1 MTTTRIFNDFKR
13 RFLAGEVADHFSCSA
28 YLMNSAYE
36 ASFPHVMYY
45 RTIGDFE
52 KINSG
57 ALHYTNFGLAGS
69 AIANEMQ
76 YRNTYYRDTALQ
88 AEDAANGTLIVVTE
102 ENLDSYSYLLLDK
115 HGNLPEKYK
124 AYLKKYTQFF
134 LVGRADEFSRLVKYC
149 KDNKLETFVVVLYD
163 DVENVVIE
171 NSCFGNSQKHPFRG
185 IFDGNG
191 YAIYV
196 TSIALNGEYA
206 CGLFGYIAETA
217 VVKNLKIFAQPTDV
231 SKYSIAEYI
240 DNITVTV
247 NNSDQLISLKTIK
260 DGCNDVCIGILAG
273 VNHGSIENVVVS
285 ADVMY
290 ASKIRPDV
298 YLIQNKANEL
308 EDNHKKLI
316 STSIINAKI
325 ANKFDGTTALSS
337 FDNFCYP
344 TQLCLNSSANMVPY
358 VGYFNEGAFNTCTV
372 DPNATKAP
380 LYRAQT
386 TGQYY
391 PSAWYHKNR
400 NISPGEGL
408 KIEQFES
415 KCSYMHDI
423 VNYYIQKKHP
433 NDEGDADKYYRREN
447 FGLAGITNSVYSDPK
462 DDTEYAVPESAKIP
476 FSFRL
481 GPNSKQAFLI
491 GGLVGYNNGDLT
503 NVSTVETMQFDKN
516 IVALVGGI
524 AGRGNR
530 GTLSGV
536 HARTVYSGSSGMYT
550 DYILVNNNAPPDS
563 TTFVRAP
570 LTTLREHT
578 FSSCSVSFGDEY
590 GQVTELTGAEIKV
603 PIFTANATIA
613 FSGETEPYATLYSRE
628 AVGEQYTKKYDFYGT
643 MSDDYA
649 NIFIPYKE
657 FEISARVPGSFVS
670 AFKVQ
675 VTGASLVGDC
685 HACVDEQRRVSLL
698 QTQYDYSACKIEG
711 GLPVVITDP
720 DTSGTEKIVYAQ
732 LNLYLKCSATY
743 NEHPTTAEIVIP
755 HSAFNGGFPCT
766 ITNMNT
772 LLADFYQYSKDIKV
786 DLPPVFNIGGMFGE
800 YIYANAQ
807 EISDATVYA
816 GFKGFIPSGDV
827 TVSAKNSMTHTN
839 KLANFACNMTIDSV
853 NKTDAKMYDGDYEIA
868 SADGRVQ
875 NNLRCKVLTLLDD
888 SSSDVSNYTKW
899 NTETTTLD
907 YLNNASAMFA
917 FYLNCYNQIA
927 PAFVSTHYCDNLHR
941 KGETHYAILGI
952 QYEDQLFF
960 KYGLNM
966 GDVYQSYTGNGDRY
980 KYAQMLA
987 SSASENSGVYF
998 NYPAQLSS
1006 YDYHDTP
1013 SNYNRGMCD
1022 FHTVLTSAYDFID
1035 GDSSTATC
1043 TSYITTQ
1050 IEYYPQHYPLYRGKA
1065 SFEYSKH
1072 ALTFATS
1079 AYIPITYKV
1088 NTSSVHA
1095 SALSDAANA
1104 MIDVLDDLQPSAS
1117 SPNYIYTYSA
1127 KDIYLGP
1134 IKPIACE
1141 MIFSDE
1147 FATFIKYSEYP
1158 QIMEKESEE
1167 ASAMSALIDA
1177 QKYNK
1182 AYILSSDSYMNTYL
1196 DNPASF
1202 INMAT
1207 VTANEIG
1214 MPASAEPNAMTPASR
1229 VVVSGATVVNSDHF
1243 VLNTPFEVQERIAPH
1258 YFGFSYIYKKLSSLS
1273 DLNMGVSHV
1282 KRMLVNTASPDNIMC
1297 VPYHNNKIGYNTTT
1311 QAFVVNSPIL
1321 IDESYTAFDNLPEPK
1336 SNFVC
1341 ADDVLYIT
1349 YEVFATS
1356 SYTVSGI
1363 PQQTRVSEKY
1373 LMSAKIIDSTPDF
1386 DRNTFMDANEPV
1398 TSNALVY
1405 GYIPPSA
1412 NIVAALNRAA
1422 YTTLNCTGIS
1432 ANDLQY
1438 MLLVD
1443 KDNRPILDV
1452 KLDTTAVDNAGYIVK
1467 FDRAGLIQSLEE
1479 LPDDEVSAAFIT
1491 SGGLAINIENGNA

>member
-36 ASFPHVMYY
+36 VSFPHVMYY
-45 RTIGDFE
+45 RTIDDFE

-69 AIANEMQ
+69 AIADEIQ

-102 ENLDSYSYLLLDK
+102 ENFDSYSYLLLDK

-149 KDNKLETFVVVLYD
+149 KDNELETFVVVLYD

-171 NSCFGNSQKHPFRG
+171 NSCFGSSQKHPFRG

-206 CGLFGYIAETA
+206 CGLFGYISETA

-308 EDNHKKLI
+308 EDNHKKLV
-316 STSIINAKI
+316 STSILNAKI
-325 ANKFDGTTALSS
+325 ANKFEATTALSS

-372 DPNATKAP
+372 DPTVTKAP
-380 LYRAQT
+380 LYRGQT
-386 TGQYY
+386 TGQYG
-391 PSAWYHKNR
+391 PSAWYHKSR
-400 NISPGEGL
+400 NISPGES
-408 KIEQFES
+408 KDIKQFES
-415 KCSYMHDI
+415 NCSYMHDI

-433 NDEGDADKYYRREN
+433 NDEGDADKYYRKEN
-447 FGLAGITNSVYSDPK
+447 FGLAGITNSVNSDPS
-462 DDTEYAVPESAKIP
+462 DGDYYTVPESAKIP

-550 DYILVNNNAPPDS
+550 DYILVNNNAPADS

-570 LTTLREHT
+570 LARLNEHT

-590 GQVTELTGAEIKV
+590 GQVIELTGAEIKV
-603 PIFTANATIA
+603 PIFNSNETIA
-613 FSGETEPYATLYSRE
+613 FSGETEPYGTLYSRE
-628 AVGEQYTKKYDFYGT
+628 AVGEVFTKKYDFYGT

-649 NIFIPYKE
+649 NIFIPGKE
-657 FEISARVPGSFVS
+657 FEISAKVAGSLTS

-685 HACVDEQRRVSLL
+685 HACVDEQHNISLL
-698 QTQYDYSACKIEG
+698 QTEFLYSACKIEG
-711 GLPVVITDP
+711 GLPVIITDP
-720 DTSGTEKIVYAQ
+720 DTSGTEKIVYAP
-732 LNLYLKCSATY
+732 LNLYLKCSASY
-743 NEHPTTAEIVIP
+743 QDHPTTAEIVIP
-755 HSAFNGGFPCT
+755 HSAFNGGLPCT
-766 ITNMNT
+766 ITN
-772 LLADFYQYSKDIKV
+772 LYKRLDDFYQYSKDIKV
-786 DLPPVFNIGGMFGE
+786 NLPPVFNIGGMFGE

-816 GFKGFIPSGDV
+816 GFKGFIPSGNV
-827 TVSAKNSMTHTN
+827 NVSAKNSMTHTN

-868 SADGRVQ
+868 SADSRVQ
-875 NNLRCKVLTLLDD
+875 NNLQCKVLTLLDD

-899 NTETTTLD
+899 NTESTTLD

-927 PAFVSTHYCDNLHR
+927 PAFVSTHYGDNLHR
-941 KGETHYAILGI
+941 KGDTHYAILGI

-966 GDVYQSYTGNGDRY
+966 GDVYTTSTGNRCD
-980 KYAQMLA
+980 YAKLLA

-1006 YDYHDTP
+1006 FDYHDTP
-1013 SNYNRGMCD
+1013 SNYNKGMCD
-1022 FHTVLTSAYDFID
+1022 FHTVLTSAYNFID
-1035 GDSSTATC
+1035 GDSSTSTC
-1043 TSYITTQ
+1043 TSYVTTQ
-1050 IEYYPQHYPLYRGKA
+1050 LEYYPHHYPLYRGKA

-1127 KDIYLGP
+1127 KDIYKGP
-1134 IKPIACE
+1134 VKSIACE

-1147 FATFIKYSEYP
+1147 FATFLKYSEYP
-1158 QIMEKESEE
+1158 QVMQKESEE

-1207 VTANEIG
+1207 ITANDIG
-1214 MPASAEPNAMTPASR
+1214 MPASAEPNAMTPTPQ
-1229 VVVSGATVVNSDHF
+1229 VIVSGAIVTNGNHF

-1258 YFGFSYIYKKLSSLS
+1258 YFGFSYVYKKLPSLS
-1273 DLNMGVSHV
+1273 DFNVRVSHV
-1282 KRMLVNTASPDNIMC
+1282 KRILVDTASPDTKLC
-1297 VPYHNNKIGYNTTT
+1297 VPYTYNKIGYNATAQT
-1311 QAFVVNSPIL
+1311 FEVGSPIL

-1349 YEVFATS
+1349 YEIFATS
-1356 SYTVSGI
+1356 SFTADD
-1363 PQQTRVSEKY
+1363 QQQQVRVSEKY
-1373 LMSAKIIDSTPDF
+1373 LMSAKIIDSTPYF
-1386 DRNTFMDANEPV
+1386 NRNTFMDANEPV

-1467 FDRAGLIQSLEE
+1467 FDRAGLIQPLEE